1 MFFCILKV
9 RSSFEDRFLKSRNS
23 INIFLVGK
31 QDNLIDY
38 VFKKCSGNS
47 IDWNIMTKVTVL

>member
-1 MFFCILKV
+1 MLFCVLKV
-9 RSSFEDRFLKSRNS
+9 RSPFKDRFWKSRNS
-23 INIFLVGK
+23 INILLVGK

-47 IDWNIMTKVTVL
+47 ID